1 MAVSV
6 RGQVE
11 VLRPSLEEVTQLGG
25 VGIVKVVSLVTF
37 EKLIFEGKR
46 VRVRGKP
53 AYSAK
58 LLVLA
63 SRTPSRL
70 WTSDL
75 FWSNCTKLELLIT
88 PHRTLLGLFVANL
101 AWL

>member
-37 EKLIFEGKR
+37 EKLIFEEIGR
-46 VRVRGKP
+46 AHV
-53 AYSAK
+53 
-58 LLVLA
+58 
-63 SRTPSRL
+63 
-70 WTSDL
+70 
-75 FWSNCTKLELLIT
+75 
-88 PHRTLLGLFVANL
+88 
-101 AWL
+101 